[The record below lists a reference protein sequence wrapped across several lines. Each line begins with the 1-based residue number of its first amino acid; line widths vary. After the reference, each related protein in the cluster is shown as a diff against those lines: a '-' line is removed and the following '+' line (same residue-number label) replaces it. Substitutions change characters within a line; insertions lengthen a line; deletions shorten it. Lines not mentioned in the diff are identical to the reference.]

1 MPKKALDE
9 DIKQQALWIVRGYKA
24 SLRRYMAARQDVIL
38 ATPCSFGEYVS
49 GGETRRQYFP
59 HSSDVGRPVEN
70 MQQALERL
78 EQCPDARRVAAVDK
92 AKLLIGEDLQDGE
105 LRRKLTNAILLNC
118 ESGRN
123 YPFEILGVD
132 GLSRMDFYRRR
143 NRFLQT
149 VAENFGLI

>member
-1 MPKKALDE
+1 MAKKALDE

-78 EQCPDARRVAAVDK
+78 ERCPDARRVAAVDK
-92 AKLLIGEDLQDGE
+92 AKLLIGEDLQDEE

-132 GLSRMDFYRRR
+132 GLSRRDFYRRR
-143 NRFLQT
+143 NRFLQD
-149 VAENFGLI
+149 VAEKFGII

>member
-1 MPKKALDE
+1 MAKKALDE

-78 EQCPDARRVAAVDK
+78 EHSPDARRVAAVDK
-92 AKLLIGEDLQDGE
+92 AKLLIGNDLQDEE

>member
-1 MPKKALDE
+1 MPKRALDE

-59 HSSDVGRPVEN
+59 HSSEVGRPVEN

-92 AKLLIGEDLQDGE
+92 AKLLIGEDLQDEE

-132 GLSRMDFYRRR
+132 GLSRRDFYRRR
-143 NRFLQT
+143 NRFLQD
-149 VAENFGLI
+149 VAEKFGII

>member
-1 MPKKALDE
+1 MAKKALDE

-38 ATPCSFGEYVS
+38 ATPCSFGEYVA
-49 GGETRRQYFP
+49 GEETRRQYFP
-59 HSSDVGRPVEN
+59 HSSEVGRPVEN

-78 EQCPDARRVAAVDK
+78 ERCPDARRVAAVDK
-92 AKLLIGEDLQDGE
+92 AKLLIGEDLQDEE

-149 VAENFGLI
+149 VAENFGLV

>member
-1 MPKKALDE
+1 MPQKALDE

-49 GGETRRQYFP
+49 GGETRRQYFS

-78 EQCPDARRVAAVDK
+78 ERCPDARRVAAVDK
-92 AKLLIGEDLQDGE
+92 AKLLIGEDLQDKE

-132 GLSRMDFYRRR
+132 GLSRRDFYRRR
-143 NRFLQT
+143 NRFLQD
-149 VAENFGLI
+149 VAEKFGIV

>member
-1 MPKKALDE
+1 MPQKALDE

-49 GGETRRQYFP
+49 GGETRRQYFS

-78 EQCPDARRVAAVDK
+78 ERCPDARRVAAVDK
-92 AKLLIGEDLQDGE
+92 AKLLIGEDLQDKE

-132 GLSRMDFYRRR
+132 GLSRRDFYRRR
-143 NRFLQT
+143 NRFLHD
-149 VAENFGLI
+149 VAEKFGII

>member
-1 MPKKALDE
+1 MAKKALDE

-38 ATPCSFGEYVS
+38 ATPCSFGEYVA
-49 GGETRRQYFP
+49 GEETCRQYFP
-59 HSSDVGRPVEN
+59 HSSEVGRPVEN

-78 EQCPDARRVAAVDK
+78 EQSPDARRVAAVDK
-92 AKLLIGEDLQDGE
+92 AKLLIGEDLQDEE

-132 GLSRMDFYRRR
+132 GLSRRDFYRRR
-143 NRFLQT
+143 NRFLQD
-149 VAENFGLI
+149 VAEKFGIV

>member
-1 MPKKALDE
+1 MAKKALDD

-49 GGETRRQYFP
+49 EGETRRQYFP
-59 HSSDVGRPVEN
+59 HSSEAGRPVEN

-92 AKLLIGEDLQDGE
+92 AKLLIGEDLQDEE
-105 LRRKLTNAILLNC
+105 LRQKLTNAILLNC

>member
-1 MPKKALDE
+1 MPKRDLDD

-49 GGETRRQYFP
+49 EGETRRQYFP
-59 HSSDVGRPVEN
+59 HSSEVGRPVEN

-78 EQCPDARRVAAVDK
+78 EQSPDASRVAAVDK
-92 AKLLIGEDLQDGE
+92 AKRLIGEDLQDGE

-132 GLSRMDFYRRR
+132 GLSRRDFYRRR
-143 NRFLQT
+143 NRFLHD
-149 VAENFGLI
+149 VAEKFGII

>member
-1 MPKKALDE
+1 MPKRDLD
-9 DIKQQALWIVRGYKA
+9 DNIKQQALWIVRGYKA

-38 ATPCSFGEYVS
+38 ATPCSFGEYAV
-49 GGETRRQYFP
+49 GGETCRQYFP
-59 HSSDVGRPVEN
+59 HSSEVGRPVEN

-78 EQCPDARRVAAVDK
+78 ERCPDARRVAAVDK
-92 AKLLIGEDLQDGE
+92 AKLLIGEDLQDEE

-143 NRFLQT
+143 NRFLKS
-149 VAENFGLI
+149 VAEIFGLI

>member
-1 MPKKALDE
+1 MAKKALDE

-38 ATPCSFGEYVS
+38 ATPCSFGEYVA
-49 GGETRRQYFP
+49 GEETCRQYFP
-59 HSSDVGRPVEN
+59 HSSEVGRPVEN

-78 EQCPDARRVAAVDK
+78 ERCPDARRVAAVDK
-92 AKLLIGEDLQDGE
+92 AKLLIGEDLQDKE

>member
-1 MPKKALDE
+1 MPKRDLDD

-49 GGETRRQYFP
+49 EGETRRQYFP
-59 HSSDVGRPVEN
+59 HSSEVGRPVEN

-92 AKLLIGEDLQDGE
+92 AKLLIGEDLQDEE

>member
-1 MPKKALDE
+1 MAKKALDE

-38 ATPCSFGEYVS
+38 ATPCSFGEYVA
-49 GGETRRQYFP
+49 GEETCRQYFP
-59 HSSDVGRPVEN
+59 HSSSVGRPVEN

-92 AKLLIGEDLQDGE
+92 AKLLIGEDLQDEE

-149 VAENFGLI
+149 VAENFGLV

>member
-1 MPKKALDE
+1 MPKRAIDE

-38 ATPCSFGEYVS
+38 APPCSFGEYVS

-78 EQCPDARRVAAVDK
+78 EQSPDARRVAAVDK
-92 AKLLIGEDLQDGE
+92 AKLLIGEDLQDEE

>member
-1 MPKKALDE
+1 MAKKALDD

-49 GGETRRQYFP
+49 EGETRRQYFP
-59 HSSDVGRPVEN
+59 HSSEAGRPVEN

-92 AKLLIGEDLQDGE
+92 AKLLIGEDLQDEE
-105 LRRKLTNAILLNC
+105 LRQKLTNAILLNC

-149 VAENFGLI
+149 VAENFGLV

>member
-1 MPKKALDE
+1 MAKKTLDD

-38 ATPCSFGEYVS
+38 ATPCSFGEYVA
-49 GGETRRQYFP
+49 GDETCRQYYP

-78 EQCPDARRVAAVDK
+78 ERSPDARRVAAVDK
-92 AKLLIGEDLQDGE
+92 AKLLIGNDLQDDE

-149 VAENFGLI
+149 VAENFGLV

>member
-1 MPKKALDE
+1 MPKRDLDD

-59 HSSDVGRPVEN
+59 HSSEAGRPVEN

-78 EQCPDARRVAAVDK
+78 ERSPDARRVAAVDK
-92 AKLLIGEDLQDGE
+92 AKLLIGNDLQDEE

-132 GLSRMDFYRRR
+132 GLSRRDFYRRR
-143 NRFLQT
+143 NRFLQD
-149 VAENFGLI
+149 VAEKFGII

>member
-1 MPKKALDE
+1 MPKKAIDE

-38 ATPCSFGEYVS
+38 ATPRSFGEYAA
-49 GGETRRQYFP
+49 GGETCRQYYP
-59 HSSDVGRPVEN
+59 HSSDIGRPVEN

-78 EQCPDARRVAAVDK
+78 ERSPDARRVAAVDK
-92 AKLLIGEDLQDGE
+92 AKLLIGNDLQDEE

>member
-1 MPKKALDE
+1 MAKKALDE

-59 HSSDVGRPVEN
+59 HSSEVGRPVEN

-78 EQCPDARRVAAVDK
+78 EQSPDARRVAAVDK

-132 GLSRMDFYRRR
+132 GLSRRDFYRRR
-143 NRFLQT
+143 NRFLQD
-149 VAENFGLI
+149 VAEKFGIV

>member
-1 MPKKALDE
+1 MPKRDLDD

-38 ATPCSFGEYVS
+38 ATPCSFGEYVA
-49 GGETRRQYFP
+49 GEETRRQYFP
-59 HSSDVGRPVEN
+59 HSSSVGRPVEN
-70 MQQALERL
+70 MQQALEKL
-78 EQCPDARRVAAVDK
+78 ERCPDARRVAAVDK
-92 AKLLIGEDLQDGE
+92 AKLLIGEDLQDEE

-143 NRFLQT
+143 NRFLKS
-149 VAENFGLI
+149 VAEIFGLI

>member
-1 MPKKALDE
+1 MPKRAIDE

-78 EQCPDARRVAAVDK
+78 EQSPDARRVAAVDK
-92 AKLLIGEDLQDGE
+92 AKLLIGEDLQDEE

-132 GLSRMDFYRRR
+132 GLSRRDFYRRR

-149 VAENFGLI
+149 VAEKFGII

>member
-1 MPKKALDE
+1 MAKKALDE

-78 EQCPDARRVAAVDK
+78 EQSPDARRVAAVDK
-92 AKLLIGEDLQDGE
+92 AKLLIGEDLQDEE

-132 GLSRMDFYRRR
+132 GLSRRDFYRRR
-143 NRFLQT
+143 NRFLQD
-149 VAENFGLI
+149 VAEKFGII

>member
-1 MPKKALDE
+1 MPKRDLDD

-38 ATPCSFGEYVS
+38 ATPCSFGEYVA
-49 GGETRRQYFP
+49 GEETCRQYFP
-59 HSSDVGRPVEN
+59 HSSEVGRPVEN

-92 AKLLIGEDLQDGE
+92 AKLLIGEDLQDEE

>member
-38 ATPCSFGEYVS
+38 ATPCSFGEYVA
-49 GGETRRQYFP
+49 GEETCRQYFP
-59 HSSDVGRPVEN
+59 HSSEVGRPVEN

-78 EQCPDARRVAAVDK
+78 EQSPDARRVAAVDK

-149 VAENFGLI
+149 VAENFGLV

>member
-1 MPKKALDE
+1 MAKKALDE

-38 ATPCSFGEYVS
+38 ATPCSFGEYVA
-49 GGETRRQYFP
+49 GEETCRQYFP
-59 HSSDVGRPVEN
+59 HSSEVGRPVEN

-78 EQCPDARRVAAVDK
+78 ERSPDARRVAAVDK
-92 AKLLIGEDLQDGE
+92 AKLLIGEDLQDEE

-132 GLSRMDFYRRR
+132 GLSRRDFYRRR
-143 NRFLQT
+143 NRFLQD
-149 VAENFGLI
+149 VAEKFGIV

>member
-1 MPKKALDE
+1 MPKRDLDD

-78 EQCPDARRVAAVDK
+78 EQSPDARRVAAVDK

-132 GLSRMDFYRRR
+132 GLSRRDFYRRR
-143 NRFLQT
+143 NRFLHD
-149 VAENFGLI
+149 VAEKFGII